1 MLMFDEDRELTLEER
16 ASLRDELEIYL
27 ENLSYSYLL
36 RFYKTKLGTPPRGQR
51 SSEILIRNLIKSLE
65 SPEISWTT
73 SEINEIIHRV
83 RIERSIKKPRAVNIV
98 YVNTTSRDLDLEE
111 LRTQIEER
119 LYSTDDPTS
128 LPGFEIVTSS
138 NPGTNESEENH
149 AGLEFRYW
157 YLKTRKI
164 LTEAFDIQDIS
175 YRVYIPI
182 KIVKIDQADSVH
194 VLAYIYS
201 RTVGDVEL
209 AKKVLR
215 ETLGI
220 ELVHT
225 GLKNKPPEEANTI
238 FNNFLLELEQKI
250 ENARNTESDDSS
262 VPPLW
267 IDDVDISTK
276 LATRFLRDDN
286 GNIITDSNGM
296 PINLYT
302 NTKRISVKGRG
313 ADLYSYPV
321 VRQYMDDGGKVIG
334 IRGEFEYIE
343 HEYKFSAGYT
353 EGLNTVNH
361 VKFSI
366 KPTGKIPPATEEFQ
380 EVREMLRK
388 LVERYFVFV

>member
-1 MLMFDEDRELTLEER
+1 MFDEDRELTLEEK
-16 ASLRDELEIYL
+16 ASLRDELEVYL

-36 RFYKTKLGTPPRGQR
+36 RFYKTKLGNPSRDQR
-51 SSEILIRNLIKSLE
+51 SSKALIRNLIRSLE
-65 SPEISWTT
+65 SPEISWRT
-73 SEINEIIHRV
+73 SEINDIIRRV
-83 RIERSIKKPRAVNIV
+83 RIERSIKKPRAVNII
-98 YVNTTSRDLDLEE
+98 YINTTSEDFNLEE
-111 LRTQIEER
+111 LKTQIEEN
-119 LYSTDDPTS
+119 LYSTDDSTS
-128 LPGFEIVTSS
+128 LPGFEIVASP
-138 NPGTNESEENH
+138 NNGTNGSEENYTE
-149 AGLEFRYW
+149 LEFRYW

-164 LTEAFDIQDIS
+164 LTEAFDIQEIS
-175 YRVYIPI
+175 YRMYIPI
-182 KIVKIDQADSVH
+182 KIMKIDQGDSVQ

-201 RTVGDVEL
+201 RTAADVEL

-250 ENARNTESDDSS
+250 GNAGNTESNDSP
-262 VPPLW
+262 VPSLW
-267 IDDVDISTK
+267 IDDVYISTK

-321 VRQYMDDGGKVIG
+321 VKQYMDDGGKVIG

-366 KPTGKIPPATEEFQ
+366 KPKGRVPPATEEFQ

-388 LVERYFVFV
+388 LVEKYFVFV